1 MNRLAIAR
9 ALSETADLLAL
20 TAHEP
25 FRARAYERGARVLER
40 LSDPDFDRLV
50 AEGRLTTLAGI
61 GTGLAAVIADLARGG
76 RSETLEKVRG
86 ALPAGAHELGRIP
99 NLGLRKIQALHAALG
114 VETVEALRAACEAGR
129 VRTVKGFGEKTERRI
144 LESIR
149 ALDTSAKETTA
160 PSRVLLPHALEVAER
175 VLAHLRAIPG
185 VTAAEVAGDLRRWT
199 ETVDR
204 LVVVLASRKP
214 DAALDGALSSPLLV
228 SRGTRDGL
236 TARATLVTGLP
247 IELRVTTPDHWAA
260 ALLSATGSDAHLR
273 ALEPL
278 ARERAVDLE
287 RAGGQD
293 EAQLYR
299 RLGLPYI
306 PPELREGAGEIE
318 AARGGHA
325 CPHDLVAL
333 DDLRGLVHCHTVYSD
348 GRHTIE
354 EMARAADALGMQL
367 PDDHRPLARPR
378 STPTASTS
386 TGSARQWD
394 EIARV
399 QERVSVRL
407 LRGTESDILADGGLD
422 YPDAI
427 LEQLDVIIASIH
439 ARHRMDADRMT
450 QRLVRA
456 MQHPCFKIW
465 GHALGRLI
473 LSRPPIDVPRRGGP
487 RRRSAAS
494 RAAIEING
502 DPHRLDLEP
511 RWIRAARE
519 RGIRFVVSTD
529 AHAIGELAQPPLR
542 RGDGPP
548 RLGPARRGAQY
559 ARRRRVRPRGGAGG
573 RGVSRVFLLSPAHCG
588 GERARP
594 ALPTSAR
601 DFDLARRVR
610 APPGRAAR
618 RGLLVPE
625 RALLPRQAHLRAR
638 LRRAARR
645 ACPACS

>member
-40 LSDPDFDRLV
+40 LTDPDFERLV
-50 AEGRLTTLAGI
+50 AEDRLTTLAGI

-86 ALPAGAHELGRIP
+86 ALPAGARELGRIP

-129 VRTVKGFGEKTERRI
+129 VRTVKGFGEKTEQRI

-149 ALDTSAKETTA
+149 ALDTSATETKA
-160 PSRVLLPHALEVAER
+160 PSRVLLPHALDVAER

-236 TARATLVTGLP
+236 TARATLVAGLP
-247 IELRVTTPDHWAA
+247 IELRVTTPDRWAA

-287 RAGGQD
+287 RAAGQD

-306 PPELREGAGEIE
+306 PPELREGAGEVE
-318 AARGGHA
+318 AARAGTL
-325 CPHDLVAL
+325 PQDLVAL
-333 DDLRGLVHCHTVYSD
+333 DDVHGLVHCHTDYSD

-354 EMARAADALGMQL
+354 EMARAADRLGMSYL
-367 PDDHRPLARPR
+367 TITDH
-378 STPTASTS
+378 SPTAFYANGLDADRLRT
-386 TGSARQWD
+386 QWD

-407 LRGTESDILADGGLD
+407 LRGTESDILADGALD

-427 LEQLDVIIASIH
+427 LERLDVIIASIH

-450 QRLVRA
+450 ERIIRA
-456 MQHPCFKIW
+456 MKHPCFKIW

-473 LSRPPIDVPRRGGP
+473 LSRPPVPARVEEILDVI
-487 RRRSAAS
+487 ADS

-511 RWIRAARE
+511 RWVRAARE
-519 RGIRFVVSTD
+519 RGIRFVISTD
-529 AHAIGELAQPPLR
+529 AHATGELRNLR
-542 RGDGPP
+542 YGVAM
-548 RLGPARRGAQY
+548 ARRGWVRRGEVLNTLDADAFVRAVAPTG
-559 ARRRRVRPRGGAGG
+559 ARRTRPRRPQAAG
-573 RGVSRVFLLSPAHCG
+573 R
-588 GERARP
+588 
-594 ALPTSAR
+594 
-601 DFDLARRVR
+601 
-610 APPGRAAR
+610 
-618 RGLLVPE
+618 
-625 RALLPRQAHLRAR
+625 
-638 LRRAARR
+638 
-645 ACPACS
+645 